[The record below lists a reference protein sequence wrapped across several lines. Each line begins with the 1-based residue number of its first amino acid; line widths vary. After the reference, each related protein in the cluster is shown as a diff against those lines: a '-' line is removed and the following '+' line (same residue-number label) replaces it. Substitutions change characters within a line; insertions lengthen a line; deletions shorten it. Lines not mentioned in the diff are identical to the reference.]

1 MCFVPIPF
9 SGSRNPNPMV
19 FLVKFACFNMINLQQ
34 HIFITYFTFRLLWH
48 QEFATRKRGNER
60 GPAEQPTSLTSRHVR
75 LSSSSPGE
83 MRIPTGPR
91 QSTQEFNKHCLQTRQ
106 RSGMRSNYTS
116 FSDASKR
123 VHVLRQR
130 HENSTR
136 SGIEARSQLITRSV
150 Q

>member
-1 MCFVPIPF
+1 VCFVPIPF

-19 FLVKFACFNMINLQQ
+19 FLVKFACFYMKNLQ

-60 GPAEQPTSLTSRHVR
+60 GPAEQPTSLTRKHLR

-83 MRIPTGPR
+83 MRIQTNPLR
-91 QSTQEFNKHCLQTRQ
+91 NIQQFKKHYLQTRQ
-106 RSGMRSNYTS
+106 RSGMRFNYTS
-116 FSDASKR
+116 SSFASKR
-123 VHVLRQR
+123 VKVLRQR
-130 HENSTR
+130 QESSAR
-136 SGIEARSQLITRSV
+136 SAIEARSQLITRSV